1 MSIEIN
7 FNTPTAARRFRP
19 GHQERV
25 DQRRE
30 VRRYQRV
37 LQAALDAIERAGE
50 DNEHT
55 DDETIVRSS
64 HREQRRLLRRI
75 DAYRVPNVA
84 ILPGHPLFNTENI
97 DYDDLTQTTIKHIVA
112 EMIKQ
117 MYQTAISRFRLDT
130 GDHTEGRWTP
140 TLDGVMFVNEH
151 VENRLY
157 RNAYM
162 KQAIAVLIDIS
173 NVEFVADDN
182 DETIN
187 YIINWCRF
195 ENFQYRLE
203 PPHQNHGFETL
214 LQQTIVADIMQPLN
228 IVVVVRPIQSENVV
242 MTCGICFDD
251 DVCVNESAVITACNH
266 VLCSG
271 CVSGT
276 ARARGIKSFILCP
289 YCRTEIST
297 LSVASHAEYNVV
309 VAGLAPVPIPID

>member
-7 FNTPTAARRFRP
+7 TPTRFRP
-19 GHQERV
+19 GHEERV
-25 DQRRE
+25 EQRRE
-30 VRRYQRV
+30 ARRYQRV
-37 LQAALDAIERAGE
+37 VQASLDAIERATE

-55 DDETIVRSS
+55 DDESIVRSS

-75 DAYRVPNVA
+75 DEYCVPNVS
-84 ILPGHPLFNTENI
+84 ILRGHALFNTENI
-97 DYDDLTQTTIKHIVA
+97 DYAALTETTIKSIVA

-117 MYQTAISRFRLDT
+117 MYKIAIARVRLDT
-130 GDHTEGRWTP
+130 GDHSEGRWVP
-140 TLDGVMFVNEH
+140 TIDGVEFVNEH
-151 VENRLY
+151 VESRLY
-157 RNAYM
+157 RNNFM
-162 KQAIAVLIDIS
+162 KQSISILIDIS
-173 NVEFVADDN
+173 NVEFSDIDN
-182 DETIN
+182 DDAIK

-195 ENFQYRLE
+195 ENLQYRLT
-203 PPHQNHGFETL
+203 PPRQNHAFETL
-214 LQQTIVADIMQPLN
+214 IQQTIVADIMKPLN
-228 IVVVVRPIQSENVV
+228 IDVVVRPVQPENVA

-251 DVCVNESAVITACNH
+251 DVRVNDSAIITACNH

-309 VAGLAPVPIPID
+309 VAGLAPIN